1 MQNIKRLLCVLLA
14 LLLALPAW
22 AAETPAEEEP
32 PAPFEDESAPGPF
45 EDEAPAPE
53 DAGPVIQVSVP
64 ASGRIGLNPYHMD
77 IPTSA
82 GTSADQIVHE
92 PQIIING
99 SDFPVRVSAR
109 AVGKLGPESGARF
122 VSAPPAADARDKEI
136 FLYMEFQNDLAFWT
150 GAYGDWPNQ
159 LLVTDF
165 GGEKADV
172 MTLDAMGVG
181 YFRLFGAMTDSPF
194 EMWGET
200 DAPDV
205 TLALTFSAWEADVQP
220 EEEFEDGS
228 SEEPAEEPSE
238 EPSEEPEEGPV
249 GDSPE
254 EPAEEAPE
262 GPVEGPIEA
271 PAEEPV
277 EKPAEEPVEEPI
289 EDSTEEPAESP
300 AEEPSEEPAEEPVQG
315 PPEEPTEENNG

>member
-32 PAPFEDESAPGPF
+32 PAPFEDESAPVPF

-109 AVGKLGPESGARF
+109 AEAGAGERGQVCLRAPGGGRQGQGNF
-122 VSAPPAADARDKEI
+122 PVHGVSE
-136 FLYMEFQNDLAFWT
+136 
-150 GAYGDWPNQ
+150 
-159 LLVTDF
+159 
-165 GGEKADV
+165 
-172 MTLDAMGVG
+172 
-181 YFRLFGAMTDSPF
+181 
-194 EMWGET
+194 
-200 DAPDV
+200 
-205 TLALTFSAWEADVQP
+205 
-220 EEEFEDGS
+220 
-228 SEEPAEEPSE
+228 
-238 EPSEEPEEGPV
+238 
-249 GDSPE
+249 
-254 EPAEEAPE
+254 
-262 GPVEGPIEA
+262 
-271 PAEEPV
+271 
-277 EKPAEEPVEEPI
+277 
-289 EDSTEEPAESP
+289 
-300 AEEPSEEPAEEPVQG
+300 
-315 PPEEPTEENNG
+315 